1 MTAPGRSGKA
11 EDREGKVG
19 RVKVVATNRRAR
31 RNYTVLDS
39 YEAGLALVGS
49 EVKSLREGRME
60 LKDSY
65 GDIRHGEAYLVGAH
79 IGPYEFARDGGHEP
93 ERERKLLL
101 HRREID
107 RIAGQVAEKGLTL
120 VPLQVYF
127 KDGKAKVELALAKG
141 KTTVDKRHTLR
152 DREHQREM
160 ERAQKRRR

>member
-1 MTAPGRSGKA
+1 MSASEESERIKII
-11 EDREGKVG
+11 
-19 RVKVVATNRRAR
+19 ATNRRAR
-31 RNYTVLDS
+31 RNYTIVET
-39 YEAGLALVGS
+39 YEAGIALLGS
-49 EVKSLREGRME
+49 EVKSLRQSKME

-65 GDIRHGEAYLVGAH
+65 GDVRQGEMWLVGAY

-127 KDGKAKVELALAKG
+127 KDGKAKVELGLKS
-141 KTTVDKRHTLR
+141 
-152 DREHQREM
+152 
-160 ERAQKRRR
+160 

>member
-1 MTAPGRSGKA
+1 MAAPDKSGK
-11 EDREGKVG
+11 
-19 RVKVVATNRRAR
+19 VKAVATNRRAR

-39 YEAGLALVGS
+39 YEAGLVLLGS
-49 EVKSLREGRME
+49 EVKSLRAGRME

-65 GDIRHGEAYLVGAH
+65 GDIRGGEAFLVGAH
-79 IGPYEFARDGGHEP
+79 IAPYGFAREGGHDP

-107 RIAGQVAEKGLTL
+107 RIAGALAEKGLTL

-127 KDGKAKVELALAKG
+127 KDGKVKVEMALARG

-152 DREHQREM
+152 DREHAREM
-160 ERAQKRRR
+160 ERAVRRR